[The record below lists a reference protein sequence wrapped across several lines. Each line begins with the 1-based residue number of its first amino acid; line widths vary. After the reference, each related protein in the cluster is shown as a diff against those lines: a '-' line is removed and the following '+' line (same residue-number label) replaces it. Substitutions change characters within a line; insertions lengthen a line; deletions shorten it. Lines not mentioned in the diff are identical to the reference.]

1 MNKRTNTKTSKY
13 NHNRLTML
21 GKECGLLDGELYKN
35 KVEPIQTTK
44 NYKYKKNRQTN
55 TKSKKTNAKKRKQG
69 NTITIDLQCL
79 ARSVVGSMKSI
90 IITELCQLSLD

>member
-1 MNKRTNTKTSKY
+1 
-13 NHNRLTML
+13 ML
-21 GKECGLLDGELYKN
+21 GKECGLLDGELYNN

-44 NYKYKKNRQTN
+44 NYKYKKTDNQIQ
-55 TKSKKTNAKKRKQG
+55 KAKKKLPKKRKQG

-79 ARSVVGSMKSI
+79 ARSVVGSMESI